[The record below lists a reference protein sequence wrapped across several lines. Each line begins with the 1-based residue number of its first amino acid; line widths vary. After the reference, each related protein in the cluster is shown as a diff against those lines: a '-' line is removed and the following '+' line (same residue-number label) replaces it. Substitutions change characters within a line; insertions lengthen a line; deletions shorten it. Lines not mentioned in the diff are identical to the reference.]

1 MDMSQYID
9 VFIEESKE
17 HLQTINSRM
26 LDLENNPTGLE
37 IVQEI
42 FRSAHTLKGMAA
54 TMGFEDLANLT
65 HNMENVLDLIRNNK
79 LEVSERVLDI
89 LFQSVD
95 HLEEIIESI
104 LDGGSGQKDIQ
115 AITELLKRVE
125 DGDVDAN
132 SQNNSSQKSGE
143 LVFEEVEKNI
153 LKEAKNQGFNAYN
166 IVVRLEAACMLKAAR
181 AFMVFQVLGQ
191 VAEVVKANP
200 AVDELESENFDTYFA
215 VAIVTTEQSSDIE
228 ARLLKVSE
236 VEKVTVTDINLD
248 AESQGVPRVEENQE
262 EQKEFSSA
270 NAEKGSVKEKKTKQ
284 TTKSIRVNTDK
295 LDQLMNLF
303 EELIIDRGRLDEVAA
318 AIQNIELNETVEHM
332 TRITS
337 DLQSIILNMRM
348 VPIDQVFNRFPRMVR
363 SIAKELNKKI
373 DFQILGA
380 DTELDRTVIDE
391 IGDPLVHLLRNSLDH
406 GIEPPEKRKAAG
418 KPEEGSIRLEAYYRG
433 NHVIIEMEDNGGGIN
448 RKKVL
453 QKAIEN
459 GLIQETQAEQLADE
473 EVFELIFRSG
483 FSTADVVSDIS
494 GRGVGLD
501 AVKNKI
507 ESLGGAISV
516 SSEEGKG
523 SIFTIQLPLTL
534 SILSTLLVEIENERY
549 AIPLNSIEET
559 AIVSSDEIIGVH
571 NQKAINYRD
580 KIVPVLFLDQLL
592 GIRET
597 HKEDTHYCLVI
608 VSKGEKMAA
617 LVVDT
622 LIGQQEIVLKSLGDY
637 LGQIFAIS
645 GATILG
651 DGQVALV
658 MDCNSLIR

>member
-1 MDMSQYID
+1 MDMSQYIE
-9 VFIEESKE
+9 VFIEESRE
-17 HLQTINSRM
+17 HLQTINSKM
-26 LDLENNPTGLE
+26 LDLENDPTSIE

-65 HNMENVLDLIRNNK
+65 HKMENVLDLIRNNK
-79 LEVSERVLDI
+79 LDVSEVVLDV

-104 LDGGSGQKDIQ
+104 VEGGTGKKDI
-115 AITELLKRVE
+115 TEISILLSKVE
-125 DGDVDAN
+125 NGDINLTAN
-132 SQNNSSQKSGE
+132 DEKQTNDFN
-143 LVFEEVEKNI
+143 FEEVEQNI
-153 LKEAKNQGFNAYN
+153 LKEAKNQGFNIFN
-166 IVVRLEAACMLKAAR
+166 IVIELEAGCMLKAVR
-181 AFMVFQVLGQ
+181 AFMAFQVLEQ
-191 VAEVVKANP
+191 VAEVVKSNP
-200 AVDELESENFDTYFA
+200 SVEDLEAGKLETNFGLTILTMEERA
-215 VAIVTTEQSSDIE
+215 SIE
-228 ARLLKVSE
+228 ARILKVSE
-236 VEKVTVTDINLD
+236 IEKVTITDINLE
-248 AESQGVPRVEENQE
+248 ASEI
-262 EQKEFSSA
+262 
-270 NAEKGSVKEKKTKQ
+270 KEKPQIDKTAEGNKVVSNEEPKKEKTTKQ
-284 TTKSIRVNTDK
+284 STKSIRVNTDK

-303 EELIIDRGRLDEVAA
+303 EELIIDRGRLDQVAA
-318 AIQNIELNETVEHM
+318 SIQNTDLNDTVEHM

-363 SIAKELNKKI
+363 SLAKELNKKI

-391 IGDPLVHLLRNSLDH
+391 IGDPLVHLIRNSLDH
-406 GIEPPEKRKAAG
+406 GIESPEKRKSVG
-418 KPEEGSIRLEAYYRG
+418 KPEEGSIRLEAYYKG
-433 NHVIIEMEDNGGGIN
+433 NHVIIELEDNGGGIN

-453 QKAIEN
+453 EKAITN
-459 GLIQETQAEQLADE
+459 GLVKEHQANELTDE
-473 EVFELIFRSG
+473 EVYELLFKSG

-507 ESLGGAISV
+507 ESLGGAITVNST
-516 SSEEGKG
+516 EGQG

-534 SILSTLLVEIENERY
+534 SILSTLLVEIGEERY

-559 AIVSSDEIIGVH
+559 AIIPNAEILDVH
-571 NQKAINYRD
+571 NQKAIDYRN

-592 GIRET
+592 GVRET
-597 HKEDTHYCLVI
+597 HKVENHYCLVI
-608 VSKGEKMAA
+608 VRKGEKQAA
-617 LVVDT
+617 LAVDS